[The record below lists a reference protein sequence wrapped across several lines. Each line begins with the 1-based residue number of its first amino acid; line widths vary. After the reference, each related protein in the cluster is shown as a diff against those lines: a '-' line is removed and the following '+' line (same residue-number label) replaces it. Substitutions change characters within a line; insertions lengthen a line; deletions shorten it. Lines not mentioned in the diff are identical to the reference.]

1 MNDILIGLHGVEMR
15 GSGGAGGGG
24 GPDCGLGMS
33 SPTDVKLGTQ

>member
-15 GSGGAGGGG
+15 GSGGGG
-24 GPDCGLGMS
+24 GPGSGLGMS